1 MGEVKRQGIR
11 NTLVVYA
18 GTLIGAVSL
27 LYVQPVLLTKE
38 ELGLTRLILSFASV
52 VASLLSFGI
61 SSVTVRYLPR
71 LHHPESGHRGFF
83 GFLVMYMAITLLVG
97 TFALFLAS
105 PFLEDLYGTESGIF
119 SRHLPHVLILSASYT
134 LVLGFNAYCLALLRS
149 VFPTVVNDIVL
160 RLMFIAVIVMYSLGL
175 FGGGTFLYLFVLTY
189 TVQAALLLAYILT
202 VDKPRLRPDL
212 GHINRAIGLRAM
224 LRYASI
230 ITFTS
235 INSVTIK
242 YIDSIFVGQI
252 AVSEVAVYSVAAF
265 IGLVIEIPLTASER
279 IASPAISHALATN
292 DLSAVQRIYYRSAHG
307 FLLLGGFMF
316 LLVVLNVKDA
326 LGFLPEGYA
335 DGAIITMVIALGAL
349 VNMATGVNHPI
360 LTNSDRY
367 IYGSVFMVTLLVAT
381 LVGNVLLVPRY
392 GALGAAISSCLASML
407 YNGLKFE
414 FIRRHYRMQ
423 PFTRS
428 SLYIVVII
436 GTLWAALGLI
446 DINIH
451 PVWRIL
457 TRTLLASGFYLAALT
472 LFRLGGGWLDQF
484 PLRWS
489 RIQ

>member
-52 VASLLSFGI
+52 TASLLSFGI

-83 GFLVMYMAITLLVG
+83 GFLLLYMAITLLVG
-97 TFALFLAS
+97 TLALLLAG
-105 PFLEDLYGTESGIF
+105 PFLEDLYGTETGIF

-160 RLMFIAVIVMYSLGL
+160 RLLFIAVIVVHYLGL
-175 FGGGTFLYLFVLTY
+175 VSSSAFLYLFVLTY
-189 TVQAALLLAYILT
+189 SVQAILLFGYILM
-202 VDKPRLRPDL
+202 VDRPGLLPDL
-212 GHINRAIGLRAM
+212 GHINRAIGLRAI

-230 ITFTS
+230 MTFTS

-242 YIDSIFVGQI
+242 YIDSIFVGQVSI
-252 AVSEVAVYSVAAF
+252 SEVAVYSVAAF
-265 IGLVIEIPLTASER
+265 VGLVIEIPLTASER
-279 IASPAISHALATN
+279 IASPAISHALAN
-292 DLSAVQRIYYRSAHG
+292 KDLPAVQRIYYRSARG
-307 FLLLGGFMF
+307 FLLLGGLMF

-335 DGAIITMVIALGAL
+335 DGAMITIIIALGAL

-360 LTNSDRY
+360 LINSDRY

-381 LVGNVLLVPRY
+381 LIGNLLLVPRF
-392 GALGAAISSCLASML
+392 GALGAAISSCLASIV

-423 PFTRS
+423 PFDRA
-428 SLYIVVII
+428 SLWIVMII
-436 GTLWAALGLI
+436 GALWAALEWIDLPLPPLLSILLRSSAAIGL
-446 DINIH
+446 
-451 PVWRIL
+451 
-457 TRTLLASGFYLAALT
+457 YCAALT
-472 LFRLGGGWLDQF
+472 VFRLWDGWMDQL
-484 PLRWS
+484 PLPWVRS
-489 RIQ
+489 R